1 MAQAGRSRLSGGERA
16 VVVIAA
22 VLVAVFAV
30 LLAVRLTG
38 SSALGATSA
47 AGTGTAAPSAAPTTT
62 DATEEATEDAT
73 GEDLSDVPWDFVS
86 PSGNIACTVDDERA
100 LCGIATFE
108 YADKIPAAEV
118 ERCDGKVG
126 HFLQVTAEGA
136 SLVCDTSGQDLTIDA
151 AGKPALGYGQEES
164 VDGFTCTSE
173 ETGMSCRHDT
183 SGYSF
188 SVRRAAYD
196 LA

>member
-16 VVVIAA
+16 VLVVSV

-30 LLAVRLTG
+30 LLVLRLSG
-38 SSALGATSA
+38 SSAPGPTPAATAGTATTPETSA
-47 AGTGTAAPSAAPTTT
+47 PT
-62 DATEEATEDAT
+62 DATEEATEAAT
-73 GEDLSDVPWDFVS
+73 GEDLSDVSWDFVS
-86 PSGNIACTVDDERA
+86 PSGNIACAVDDERA

-108 YADKIPAAEV
+108 YAEKIPAAEV

-126 HFLQVTAEGA
+126 HFLQVTADGS

-151 AGKPALGYGQEES
+151 AGKPALGYGEEES
-164 VDGFTCTSE
+164 VDGFTCISE

>member
-16 VVVIAA
+16 IVIVSV

-38 SSALGATSA
+38 S
-47 AGTGTAAPSAAPTTT
+47 AAPGESPSASTGVTPSSPATAP
-62 DATEEATEDAT
+62 DATETPTDTAT
-73 GEDLSDVPWDFVS
+73 GEDLADVSWDFVS
-86 PSGNIACTVDDERA
+86 PSGNIACAVDTERA

-108 YADKIPAAEV
+108 YAEKIPAAVV
-118 ERCDGKVG
+118 EKCDGKVG
-126 HFLQVTAEGA
+126 HFLQVTEEGA
-136 SLVCDTSGQDLTIDA
+136 SLVCDTSGQDLKIEA
-151 AGKPALGYGQEES
+151 AGVPALGYGQEES

-173 ETGMSCRHDT
+173 ETGMTCRHDA
-183 SGYSF
+183 SGFSL
-188 SVRRAAYD
+188 SVRRSTYD

>member
-16 VVVIAA
+16 VVVISAL
-22 VLVAVFAV
+22 LVVAFAV
-30 LLAVRLTG
+30 LLAVRFTG
-38 SSALGATSA
+38 SSAPEATTAATS
-47 AGTGTAAPSAAPTTT
+47 GTATPSGTT
-62 DATEEATEDAT
+62 ATGPTEDPTEAPT
-73 GEDLSDVPWDFVS
+73 GEDLTDVAWDFVS

-126 HFLQVTAEGA
+126 HFLQVTAEGS

-151 AGKPALGYGQEES
+151 AGTPALGYGQEES
-164 VDGFTCTSE
+164 VDGFTCLSE

>member
-16 VVVIAA
+16 VVVVSV

-38 SSALGATSA
+38 SAAPGPSTA
-47 AGTGTAAPSAAPTTT
+47 AGTGTASATRPTTS
-62 DATEEATEDAT
+62 DATEEPTDST
-73 GEDLSDVPWDFVS
+73 RGEDLADVAWDFVS
-86 PSGNIACTVDDERA
+86 PSGNIACAVDDERA

-108 YADKIPAAEV
+108 YADQIPAAVV
-118 ERCDGKVG
+118 EECDGKVG
-126 HFLQVTAEGA
+126 HFLQVTADGA
-136 SLVCDTSGQDLTIDA
+136 SFVCDSSGQDLTIEG
-151 AGKPALGYGQEES
+151 AGTPALGYGQEERT
-164 VDGFTCTSE
+164 DGFTCASE
-173 ETGMSCRHDT
+173 ETGMTCRHEA

-188 SVRRAAYD
+188 SVRRSAYD